1 MANAN
6 QITDEQIIDLLH
18 SAVRTDLGD
27 GTLAG
32 MRANQVESTTKDGVL
47 YFTDHGDFYSV
58 PLDLERLRAGI
69 AALTSR
75 G

>member
-1 MANAN
+1 MADAD
-6 QITDEQIIDLLH
+6 QITDEQIMDLLH

-27 GTLAG
+27 RTLVG
-32 MRANQVESTTKDGVL
+32 MRAMPPESTIEDGIL
-47 YFTDHGDFYSV
+47 YLNDSDVFYCV
-58 PLDLERLRAGI
+58 PLDLDRLRAGI